1 MNHVISN
8 GIKSR
13 DLATALS
20 HVIHHVYPWPNLI
33 PYLAGNSPNSR
44 QLLISNALILLFYSR
59 DSPCFPVQE
68 ALQQL
73 RAVDDKIIYK
83 LNTTVPTV
91 SFAEQNKARDR
102 CKELYDEVVTS
113 RDCHM
118 RLFNSV
124 LGPLVT
130 GCTQESAGCHTT
142 LY

>member
-1 MNHVISN
+1 M
-8 GIKSR
+8 
-13 DLATALS
+13 
-20 HVIHHVYPWPNLI
+20 YPWPNLI

-102 CKELYDEVVTS
+102 CKELYEEVVTS

-118 RLFNSV
+118 RLFNNSV

-142 LY
+142 LYRRDECCCQGAEGEKRERSR